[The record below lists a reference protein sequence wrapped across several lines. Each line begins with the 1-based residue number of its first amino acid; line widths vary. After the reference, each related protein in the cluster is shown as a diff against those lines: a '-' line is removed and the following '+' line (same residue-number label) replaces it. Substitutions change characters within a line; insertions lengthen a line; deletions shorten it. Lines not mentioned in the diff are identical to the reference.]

1 MIWPSLI
8 CLIPNFRVSRPHRHG
23 ISTKP
28 FTCLLSA
35 CSLSS
40 GHLILFKPVFV
51 PCLFF
56 AFSVWLIWPG
66 GTTSSHQLWG
76 IAGRSS
82 HCSQQSPQ
90 STTVGNG
97 VCGWCKDCHCNVG
110 RSVDETP
117 GSYDSRCTCQLSQT
131 EIKPGSPGENKPSHK
146 ATQGQPLGWPI
157 ISDIEKSPA
166 DLWRW
171 GHSLLHYSEFLLEL
185 RAVSIQMRENS
196 PCQLI
201 TDTDNKIIP
210 SQNKANIEL
219 FNNLTAGLYLIDRK
233 SVV

>member
-1 MIWPSLI
+1 M
-8 CLIPNFRVSRPHRHG
+8 
-23 ISTKP
+23 
-28 FTCLLSA
+28 
-35 CSLSS
+35 
-40 GHLILFKPVFV
+40 
-51 PCLFF
+51 
-56 AFSVWLIWPG
+56 
-66 GTTSSHQLWG
+66 
-76 IAGRSS
+76 
-82 HCSQQSPQ
+82 
-90 STTVGNG
+90 
-97 VCGWCKDCHCNVG
+97 G
-110 RSVDETP
+110 RSVDETS

-210 SQNKANIEL
+210 SQNKTNIEL
-219 FNNLTAGLYLIDRK
+219 FNNLTAGLYLILFRRHARGGRVKEFAIITREEASTSAKWAVQHCTFEAWIRQVNKKKIIWRRLGK
-233 SVV
+233 STFQNHIVGQGGYIHDTHLVVVSRHIVLFFFGWLVV